1 LAGRGWLPS
10 GCLPSG
16 WRPVN
21 GDSYP
26 VSLASVVAVALGLLL
41 GVDVLRWDEVGV
53 PVGGVLSD
61 LPGVVVDESVV
72 VAAE

>member
-1 LAGRGWLPS
+1 MSAVLGSDTRELSVDGVSLAGVL
-10 GCLPSG
+10 
-16 WRPVN
+16 
-21 GDSYP
+21 
-26 VSLASVVAVALGLLL
+26 LASVVAVALGLLL

-61 LPGVVVDESVV
+61 LPVAVVDESVV